1 MGVYDGAEVC
11 ELVETTLLNKISE
24 KYDKNNIVI
33 DGLSVFKS
41 KSGYQLERI
50 KKSLQKTPKDFS
62 LEIVEESSLRI
73 VNYLDVTLNLN
84 DGSFRPYHK
93 PDDII
98 Q

>member
-11 ELVETTLLNKISE
+11 ELVETILLNKISE
-24 KYDKNNIVI
+24 KYDKNNIVT

-41 KSGYQLERI
+41 KSGTQLERI